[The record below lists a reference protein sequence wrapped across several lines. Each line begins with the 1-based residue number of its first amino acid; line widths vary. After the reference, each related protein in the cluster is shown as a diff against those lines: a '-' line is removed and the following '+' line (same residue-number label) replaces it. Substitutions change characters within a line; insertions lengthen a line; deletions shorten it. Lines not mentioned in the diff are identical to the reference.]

1 MSKEVPSA
9 LNVLDGASF
18 LQRIIELNLSD
29 PRKPERIVYPLYVI
43 ATVVLLARLSGYE
56 NSREQVLFWQKHVK
70 ELQRLIY
77 GLGDE
82 VASEQTIR
90 RVVSIIDSNE
100 LVKFMTDYFVT
111 HRDNSDK
118 PVGSISLQD
127 REVVA
132 ADGQNIRG
140 TRESK
145 NDNDERKHGGYDV
158 VSLYSSTYGLTLSQS
173 IVDKK
178 NHEAEA
184 IVAMLKKVNLRNTI
198 VTWDSLNT
206 RPGTVSAVV
215 DADADFVVG
224 LKSNQALLE
233 EDVITAFEYVDR
245 GRYRNEVLSA
255 TKVLDEHGRIET
267 KQIDIIEMK
276 HAVRTE
282 LTKKWADVH
291 SVIRVRTVR
300 CFKSSNVSQ
309 QDEDR
314 YFISSIVPDGL
325 DEKFAETMLEIILK
339 RWGIEARHWVIDV
352 VFRQDALPLRNKSY
366 ITNSTAYTKLAC
378 NVLSYVRDNVPFYQ
392 GKPWSFKS
400 LQIVAQDTEVG
411 FMFLKAFFTQ
421 NMSEIENDERF
432 IGLFYKEAEPTGN
445 DVPDNLKDN
454 GFQSTINDDTPL
466 GKFARTRKKIKAKKL

>member
-1 MSKEVPSA
+1 MSNDVSSA

-29 PRKPERIVYPLYVI
+29 PRSPERIVYPLYVI
-43 ATVVLLARLSGYE
+43 ATVVLLARMSGYE
-56 NSREQVLFWQKHVK
+56 NSREQVLFWKKHVK
-70 ELQRLIY
+70 ELQQLIY

-100 LVKFMTDYFVT
+100 LVKFLTDYFVT

-127 REVVA
+127 REIVA

-140 TRESK
+140 TRQSK
-145 NDNDERKHGGYDV
+145 NGNDERKHGGYDV
-158 VSLYSSTYGLTLSQS
+158 VSLYSSTYGLTLCQS

-184 IVAMLKKVNLRNTI
+184 ILGMLKKVNLRNTI
-198 VTWDSLNT
+198 ITWDSLNT

-215 DADADFVVG
+215 NADADFVVG
-224 LKSNQALLE
+224 LKSNQGLLE
-233 EDVITAFEYVDR
+233 EDVITAFAFVDK
-245 GRYRNEVLSA
+245 GGYRHDVLTANRVSE
-255 TKVLDEHGRIET
+255 DHGRIES
-267 KQIDIIEMK
+267 KNIDIIEMK
-276 HAVRTE
+276 HAVRPE
-282 LTKKWADVH
+282 LRKKWAEVH

-300 CFKSSNVSQ
+300 YFKSSQVTQ
-309 QDEDR
+309 KVEER

-325 DEKFAETMLEIILK
+325 DEKFAETMLDIILK

-352 VFRQDALPLRNKSY
+352 VFRQDALPLRNRDY
-366 ITNSTAYTKLAC
+366 ITNSTAYTKFAC
-378 NVLSYVRDNVPFYQ
+378 NVLSYIRDNVPLYQ
-392 GKPWSFKS
+392 GKPWSFKA
-400 LQIVAQDTEVG
+400 LQILAQDAEVG

-421 NMSEIENDERF
+421 DMKQIENDERF
-432 IGLFYKEAEPTGN
+432 IGIFYKQPEPTGN
-445 DVPDNLKDN
+445 DVPDNLEQN
-454 GFQSTINDDTPL
+454 GFQSSIDDGTPL
-466 GKFARTRKKIKAKKL
+466 GKFVRTRKKINAKR

>member
-1 MSKEVPSA
+1 MSNEVSSSD
-9 LNVLDGASF
+9 NVLDGASF

-29 PRKPERIVYPLYVI
+29 PRNPERIVYPLYVI

-56 NSREQVLFWQKHVK
+56 NSHEQVLFWKKHVK
-70 ELQRLIY
+70 ELQQLIY

-90 RVVSIIDSNE
+90 RVISIIDSNE
-100 LVKFMTDYFVT
+100 LVKFLTDYFVT

-118 PVGSISLQD
+118 PIGSIALQD

-140 TRESK
+140 TRQSK
-145 NDNDERKHGGYDV
+145 NGNDERKHGGYDV
-158 VSLYSSTYGLTLSQS
+158 VSLYSSTYGLTLSQT

-184 IVAMLKKVNLRNTI
+184 ILCMLKKVILRNTI
-198 VTWDSLNT
+198 LTWDSLNT

-215 DADADFVVG
+215 DVNADCVVG
-224 LKSNQALLE
+224 LKSNQSTLE
-233 EDVITAFEYVDR
+233 EDVRTAFEFVDN
-245 GRYRNEVLSA
+245 GKYKHEVLSA
-255 TKVLDEHGRIET
+255 TRVLDEHGRIET
-267 KQIDIIEMK
+267 KQIDILEMK
-276 HAVRTE
+276 HAVRSE
-282 LTKKWADVH
+282 LRKKWADVH

-300 CFKSSNVSQ
+300 HFKSSDVTL

-325 DEKFAETMLEIILK
+325 DEKFAETMLDIILQ

-352 VFRQDALPLRNKSY
+352 VFRQDALPLRNKDY
-366 ITNSTAYTKLAC
+366 ITNSTACTKLAC
-378 NVLSYVRDNVPFYQ
+378 NVLSYIRDNVPYYQ

-400 LQIVAQDTEVG
+400 LQIVAQDAEVG

-421 NMSEIENDERF
+421 DMSQIENDERF
-432 IGLFYKEAEPTGN
+432 IGLFYKQPEPTGN
-445 DVPDNLKDN
+445 DVPDDLENN
-454 GFQSTINDDTPL
+454 GFQSSIDDDTPL
-466 GKFARTRKKIKAKKL
+466 GKFARTRKKIKAKK